1 MLLSLTAN
9 STLPHSIND
18 WKKFVSMNGMPYY
31 SNSRLRVLT
40 QDNMMDRDV
49 RSDLV
54 EVIEEHIESI
64 EEEYELPLDLEHV
77 LSRWRTGDSDPE
89 FSDEDSRHSS
99 LSEDYTGACSE
110 DFAIHC
116 ISLDLGSR
124 LDFRSNDRGD
134 YGSALL

>member
-18 WKKFVSMNGMPYY
+18 WKKFVSLNGTPYY
-31 SNSRLRVLT
+31 FNSRLSVLT

-54 EVIEEHIESI
+54 EVVVEHIATI
-64 EEEYELPLDLEHV
+64 EEEYKLPLDLEHV

-89 FSDEDSRHSS
+89 FSDEDSRRSS
-99 LSEDYTGACSE
+99 LNV
-110 DFAIHC
+110 DFSIHC
-116 ISLDLGSR
+116 ISLELGAR
-124 LDFRSNDRGD
+124 LNFRSNDRGD
-134 YGSALL
+134 YGSALFQSRLC

>member
-1 MLLSLTAN
+1 MLTAD

-31 SNSRLRVLT
+31 FNSRLSVLT
-40 QDNMMDRDV
+40 QDNMMDRDA

-54 EVIEEHIESI
+54 EVIEEHIASI

-77 LSRWRTGDSDPE
+77 LSRWRTGDSDPDSE

-99 LSEDYTGACSE
+99 LNE
-110 DFAIHC
+110 DFSIHC
-116 ISLDLGSR
+116 ISLELGAR
-124 LDFRSNDRGD
+124 LDFRSNDRGE
-134 YGSALL
+134 YGSALFRSCLC